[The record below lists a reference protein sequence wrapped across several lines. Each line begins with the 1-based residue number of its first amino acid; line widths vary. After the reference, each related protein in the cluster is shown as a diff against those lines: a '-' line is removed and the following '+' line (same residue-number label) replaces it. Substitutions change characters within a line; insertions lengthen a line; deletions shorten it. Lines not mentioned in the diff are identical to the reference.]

1 MNPTITAEYEV
12 VNNKQL
18 QQSNVTQVLIY
29 ISINTNT
36 YRYVGVE
43 CRTYF
48 YIVILILET
57 FSTTAFT

>member
-57 FSTTAFT
+57 FSTTAFS